1 MSNQTSCF
9 RKIKTFKYLYEINED
24 GTILRNVKS
33 KKHLKIKLDKHHS
46 PQGYYRVWV
55 KGKPYMIHRLVAECW
70 LGDKPEKA
78 EIDHIDRN
86 PHNNHYSNLRYVSH
100 SEQMRNRKLS
110 PRIIEQAKRNCLKW
124 TMENVAK
131 PVMIENGEGQMHFPS
146 MSQAS
151 AYIAGKTGKTK
162 EHIRAK
168 MKKRR
173 KQIYDYKISYLKCR
187 D

>member
-1 MSNQTSCF
+1 
-9 RKIKTFKYLYEINED
+9 
-24 GTILRNVKS
+24 
-33 KKHLKIKLDKHHS
+33 
-46 PQGYYRVWV
+46 
-55 KGKPYMIHRLVAECW
+55 
-70 LGDKPEKA
+70 
-78 EIDHIDRN
+78 
-86 PHNNHYSNLRYVSH
+86 
-100 SEQMRNRKLS
+100 
-110 PRIIEQAKRNCLKW
+110 
-124 TMENVAK
+124 MENVAK
-131 PVMIENGEGQMHFPS
+131 PVRIESEEGQMHFLS